1 MKKLKVLHINAS
13 SEGGASVVAQRLNEA
28 LNESDLVSS
37 KHLVFSGK
45 SYSGKSKW
53 GYTLLSNTPWKRFT
67 AFLRHALDKL
77 DFLRFEADKS
87 IRFQFSH
94 ASMGMDISKHP
105 LVQEA
110 DIIHLHWVHKG
121 FQSFATLEKLLALP
135 KKFVWTCHDLWPVT
149 GGCYYNWGCTN
160 HETGCGNC
168 KYLKKPAAD
177 DLSAELIQRKI
188 HLWGNNQIRWITP
201 SRWLAEQGKNS
212 LVMRNNKPF
221 EVIPNPIDTGAFH
234 PLTEEERAALRSKY
248 GLNPNLPVLLFS
260 AAFLGNPAK
269 GFSHFINFCSSLHQS
284 GVAFHAL
291 ILGDNKGQE
300 LQLDFP
306 FIHWGYVSDADNIKH
321 AFILSDLYVITSV
334 QDNLPTTIM
343 ESLSLGTPVAGFKVG
358 GIPELVDE
366 GLNGFLAES
375 GDTAGLAEKAAL
387 FFQDKAKREAYRSSA
402 RNKAVTTYDTAVIAA
417 KFAAVYQNL

>member
-1 MKKLKVLHINAS
+1 
-13 SEGGASVVAQRLNEA
+13 
-28 LNESDLVSS
+28 
-37 KHLVFSGK
+37 
-45 SYSGKSKW
+45 
-53 GYTLLSNTPWKRFT
+53 
-67 AFLRHALDKL
+67 
-77 DFLRFEADKS
+77 
-87 IRFQFSH
+87 
-94 ASMGMDISKHP
+94 
-105 LVQEA
+105 
-110 DIIHLHWVHKG
+110 
-121 FQSFATLEKLLALP
+121 
-135 KKFVWTCHDLWPVT
+135 
-149 GGCYYNWGCTN
+149 
-160 HETGCGNC
+160 
-168 KYLKKPAAD
+168 
-177 DLSAELIQRKI
+177 
-188 HLWGNNQIRWITP
+188 
-201 SRWLAEQGKNS
+201 
-212 LVMRNNKPF
+212 
-221 EVIPNPIDTGAFH
+221 
-234 PLTEEERAALRSKY
+234 
-248 GLNPNLPVLLFS
+248 LPVLLFS

-284 GVAFHAL
+284 GFAFHAL

-321 AFILSDLYVITSV
+321 AFILSDLYVITSA

>member
-28 LNESDLVSS
+28 LNESGLVFS

-45 SYSGKSKW
+45 PYSGKSTW
-53 GYTLLSNTPWKRFT
+53 GYSLISNTPWNCFT
-67 AFLRHALDKL
+67 AFFRHALDKL
-77 DFLRFEADKS
+77 DFLRFEAGKS

-94 ASMGMDISKHP
+94 ASQGIDISRHP

-168 KYLKKPAAD
+168 KYLKNPASD
-177 DLSAELIQRKI
+177 DLSSVLIQKKI
-188 HLWGNNQIRWITP
+188 SLWGNNQIRWITP
-201 SRWLAEQGKNS
+201 SRWLAEQGTNS

-221 EVIPNPIDTGAFH
+221 EVIPNPINTISYQPIAA
-234 PLTEEERAALRSKY
+234 EERETLCTKY
-248 GLNPNLPVLLFS
+248 GLPQNMPVLLFS
-260 AAFLGNPAK
+260 AAYLGNQAK
-269 GFSHFINFCSSLHQS
+269 GFSLFVDLCSALQQQS
-284 GVAFHAL
+284 IAFHAL
-291 ILGDNKGQE
+291 ILGDNKGLE
-300 LQLDFP
+300 LKFDFP
-306 FIHWGYVSDADNIKH
+306 FTFWGYVSDADRIKH
-321 AFILSDLYVITSV
+321 AILMSDLYVITSV

-343 ESLSLGTPVAGFKVG
+343 ESLSMGIPVAGFRVG

-366 GLNGFLAES
+366 GLNGFLADS
-375 GDTAGLAEKAAL
+375 GDAVSLAEKVASFLKDNRNWA
-387 FFQDKAKREAYRSSA
+387 AYRNNA
-402 RNKAVTTYDTAVIAA
+402 RNKAVTNYDTAVIAA
-417 KFAAVYQNL
+417 KFASVYQDL